1 MLYPLIISH
10 AFILIFYL
18 GYNTRNLYCR
28 CSESG
33 ASVGEILCESYWENG
48 NIQSAGPR
56 YVARKQVDRLS
67 QMGYK
72 IMSAFEIECMM
83 FEKDSLKPLT
93 QGNDFA
99 FALSFSRHEK
109 MLYEFDRIMQ
119 PLGVD
124 IETFHC
130 EYSPGQFEFTFVPKY
145 GIETADMM
153 FRFKEA
159 MKELCAQRGLHVT
172 YMTRPFASSG
182 CSNGTH
188 FNHSLWDKAGKNVL
202 YDPTKPDNLSDVARY
217 FLGGIFKHA
226 DGLTAIC
233 CPTLNCYRR
242 LHNPWAPGKCT
253 WGIGD
258 RTTLY
263 RVKSS
268 SEKSTYFESRLPG
281 GSCNPYTVLAATLAA
296 GIDGIENKI
305 EPPPKGDYADMPSVP
320 STLQEALNGL
330 AKDQV
335 LIDALGNDF
344 VQWFSALKHQSDLVK
359 FGHHDI
365 KKSDK
370 EEIEAERKEY
380 FEFM

>member
-1 MLYPLIISH
+1 M
-10 AFILIFYL
+10 
-18 GYNTRNLYCR
+18 
-28 CSESG
+28 
-33 ASVGEILCESYWENG
+33 LCESYWENG

-56 YVARKQVDRLS
+56 YVARKQIDRLN
-67 QMGYK
+67 QMGYQ

-93 QGNDFA
+93 QGNNLT
-99 FALSFSRHEK
+99 FALPFSRHEK
-109 MLYEFDRIMQ
+109 MLYEFDKMMQ
-119 PLGVD
+119 PSGVD

-130 EYSPGQFEFTFVPKY
+130 ESGFGQFEFSFVPKY

-159 MKELCAQRGLHVT
+159 MKELCDQKGKHVT
-172 YMTRPFASSG
+172 FMTQPFANTG
-182 CSNGTH
+182 GANGTH

-217 FLGGIFKHA
+217 FLGGLFKHA
-226 DGLTAIC
+226 SGLTAIC

-242 LHNPWAPGKCT
+242 LHKTRVPGKCN

-263 RVKSS
+263 RIKNS
-268 SEKSTYFESRLPG
+268 SEKSTYFENRLPS

-305 EPPPKGDYADMPSVP
+305 EPPPKGNYPDMPSLP
-320 STLQEALNGL
+320 LTLQEALDGL
-330 AKDQV
+330 VKDQG
-335 LIDALGNDF
+335 LIEALGEEF
-344 VQWFSALKHQSDLVK
+344 VKWFLAMKHQVELVS
-359 FGHHDI
+359 FGNHDVT
-365 KKSDK
+365 KND
-370 EEIEAERKEY
+370 EQEIEAERNEY
-380 FEFM
+380 FELM